1 MRKTYFSLPTF
12 ERYRVLAKQ
21 TTPSTDR
28 DLSLGVVL
36 HFSAQ
41 GLDPPLLHAHLRT
54 ADKFEKGVLFLWLGL
69 PPH

>member
-12 ERYRVLAKQ
+12 ERYRMLAKQ

-36 HFSAQ
+36 HLSY
-41 GLDPPLLHAHLRT
+41 GVWLSLMLRVCLIVSLAVSQST
-54 ADKFEKGVLFLWLGL
+54 VHGSFQ
-69 PPH
+69 